1 MRGLIGGDCHARR
14 YRLSTG
20 ARAGRLPVSDL
31 DYVVCTD
38 SVPVQQE
45 RHDLRFPGLG
55 QRKEVPCLCGEL
67 RRFTKSEATITT
79 ILTANLPCGSS
90 ALDVFRL
97 PGPPQADSGRQ
108 RASRA
113 RTNDRK
119 TSLPFIASGFTL
131 RFSLLC
137 SAMSGGSEVVLGIPA
152 TSTVCAG
159 LLFGFWSFF
168 GIRGVVEC

>member
-1 MRGLIGGDCHARR
+1 MRWLIGGDCHARR

-79 ILTANLPCGSS
+79 ILTANLPFGSS
-90 ALDVFRL
+90 ALDVSRL

-113 RTNDRK
+113 RTNDMK
-119 TSLPFIASGFTL
+119 TSLPFIASGFAL
-131 RFSLLC
+131 RLSLLYC
-137 SAMSGGSEVVLGIPA
+137 DEWWVRSGIGNSSYEYRLRRGAFRLLVLLWDQG
-152 TSTVCAG
+152 
-159 LLFGFWSFF
+159 
-168 GIRGVVEC
+168 RR

>member
-55 QRKEVPCLCGEL
+55 QRKEVPCLCGGVTALHKIRSYNNYNTYRQPAFLVHRRSMSFDYRVRPRRTRGGKEQAEQEL
-67 RRFTKSEATITT
+67 TIGKRACH
-79 ILTANLPCGSS
+79 LLQAVLRYDFPCS
-90 ALDVFRL
+90 A
-97 PGPPQADSGRQ
+97 
-108 RASRA
+108 
-113 RTNDRK
+113 
-119 TSLPFIASGFTL
+119 
-131 RFSLLC
+131 
-137 SAMSGGSEVVLGIPA
+137 AMSGGFLSGIGNPSYEYRLRRVAFRLLVLLWDQG
-152 TSTVCAG
+152 
-159 LLFGFWSFF
+159 
-168 GIRGVVEC
+168 RR